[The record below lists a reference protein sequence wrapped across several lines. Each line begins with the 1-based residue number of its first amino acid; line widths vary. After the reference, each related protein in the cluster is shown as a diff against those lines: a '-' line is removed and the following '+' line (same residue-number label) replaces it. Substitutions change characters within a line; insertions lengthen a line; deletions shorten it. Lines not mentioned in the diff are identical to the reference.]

1 MLFKLIFHV
10 VGEQLHV
17 NFVFPHIRLIV
28 LILSSLKRWF
38 SHLCQEH
45 VTNLALDLQPKPII
59 TSAMIWKDVL
69 KLKHISINVK
79 KCKVVSSNIP
89 KGIPNLG
96 IKNFK
101 MSWNFGTRGLNLV
114 KWVILKLL
122 QTYWILCIQNW
133 IAFSIGD
140 LKQKLWPIEWSGIKL
155 AIQFQTLICLKNNW
169 FESLI
174 CCWFLFS

>member
-1 MLFKLIFHV
+1 MHHFMFKHSSHTRYLTNVPFIVNNLFHCPTNPIQNAMESLYNEFPLCVHSIHWILIYYKTFMVMNTQGCMMLFKLIFHV

-45 VTNLALDLQPKPII
+45 VTNLALNLQPKPII

-101 MSWNFGTRGLNLV
+101 MS
-114 KWVILKLL
+114 
-122 QTYWILCIQNW
+122 
-133 IAFSIGD
+133 
-140 LKQKLWPIEWSGIKL
+140 
-155 AIQFQTLICLKNNW
+155 
-169 FESLI
+169 
-174 CCWFLFS
+174 

>member
-1 MLFKLIFHV
+1 MMLFKLIFHV

-101 MSWNFGTRGLNLV
+101 MS
-114 KWVILKLL
+114 
-122 QTYWILCIQNW
+122 
-133 IAFSIGD
+133 
-140 LKQKLWPIEWSGIKL
+140 
-155 AIQFQTLICLKNNW
+155 
-169 FESLI
+169 
-174 CCWFLFS
+174 